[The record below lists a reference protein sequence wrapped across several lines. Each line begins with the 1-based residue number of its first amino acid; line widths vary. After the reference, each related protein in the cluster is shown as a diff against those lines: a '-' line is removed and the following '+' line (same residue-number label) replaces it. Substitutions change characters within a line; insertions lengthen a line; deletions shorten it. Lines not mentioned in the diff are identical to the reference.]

1 MNRPTVPY
9 GAWPSVFSVEMAL
22 AGSRG
27 LREPIFD
34 REDLYWLESRPEEGG
49 RYVIVRRAADG
60 TISDLT
66 PPELNV
72 RTRVHEYGGGS
83 YAVDDGTVVF
93 SNFTDNR
100 LYRQTRDAQ
109 PEAFTPATGLRYADL
124 RIDRARQRVLC
135 VVEDH
140 RENDHEPANTIGAV
154 SLADGSLTTLA
165 SGADFFADPRL
176 DAAGERLAWLRWNR
190 PNMPWDGCE
199 LWVGRLGSGG
209 LVAEA
214 RVVAGGK
221 DESIVQ
227 PEWQAD
233 GSLVFAS
240 DRTGWWNLS
249 RWRDGADELQPL
261 APMEAEFAGPEWV
274 FGTSY
279 FAGLSD
285 GRLVAIARIKARDH
299 LFVLADGTAPREI
312 ETEFTELGGTV
323 SNGTRV
329 AFLGGEPTQPRA
341 VCFLDV
347 DSGAVEIVRR
357 AGERPT
363 GPEHLSWPELIEFP
377 TSGGQTAFAF
387 FYPPTNP
394 DVEPVDGER
403 PPLIVMSHGGPTSN
417 AGTDF
422 YPTAQ
427 FFATRGFA
435 VVDVDYG
442 GSSGYGRDYRRRLDG
457 QWGIVDLEDCTNVAC
472 WLADQGLVDGARLAI
487 RGGSAGGFTT
497 LCALCFGDTFAVGA
511 SYFGVGDL
519 EGLARDTHKF
529 ESRYLDRMV
538 APYPAQVEIY
548 RERSPIHFVDRI
560 KCPVLVLQ
568 GTDDKVV
575 PQAQADELVAAL
587 ERNGVPYSYLLF
599 EGEGH
604 GFRKAENIRTAI
616 ESELSFYAQIFGFEP
631 AGDAPQV
638 SIENLEK
645 WKSARSR

>member
-1 MNRPTVPY
+1 MTI
-9 GAWPSVFSVEMAL
+9 
-22 AGSRG
+22 AGSRS
-27 LREPIFD
+27 LREPEFD
-34 REDLYWLESRPEEGG
+34 GEDLYWLESRPEEGG
-49 RYVIVRRAADG
+49 RIVIVRRAADAS
-60 TISDLT
+60 ISDLT
-66 PPELNV
+66 PRELNA

-83 YAVDDGTVVF
+83 YTVDDGMVVF
-93 SNFTDNR
+93 SNFADNR
-100 LYRQTRDAQ
+100 LYRQVRGGQ
-109 PEAFTPATGLRYADL
+109 PEAFTPAAELRYADL
-124 RIDRARQRVLC
+124 RIDRARNRVLC

-140 RENDHEPANTIGAV
+140 RENDQEPTNTIGAV
-154 SLADGSLTTLA
+154 SLADGSLATLA

-176 DAAGERLAWLRWNR
+176 DAAGARLAWLRWNR

-199 LWVGRLGSGG
+199 LWVGRLGPDG
-209 LVAEA
+209 LVTDA
-214 RVVAGGK
+214 RVVAGGN

-227 PEWQAD
+227 PEWQTD

-240 DRTGWWNLS
+240 DRSGWWNLY
-249 RWRDGADELQPL
+249 RWRDGTDELRPL
-261 APMEAEFAGPEWV
+261 ASMEAEFAGPEWV

-279 FAGLSD
+279 FAGLAG
-285 GRLVAIARIKARDH
+285 GRLVAVARMKGRDH
-299 LFVLADGTAPREI
+299 LYALADGTSPREI

-341 VCFLDV
+341 LAFLDV
-347 DSGAVEIVRR
+347 DSGAVEVVTR
-357 AGERPT
+357 AGDQPT
-363 GPEHLSWPELIEFP
+363 GPEHLSWPELMEFP
-377 TSGGQTAFAF
+377 TSGGRAAFAF

-442 GSSGYGRDYRRRLDG
+442 GSSGYGREYRRRLDG
-457 QWGIVDLEDCTNVAC
+457 QWGIVDLDDCTNVAC
-472 WLADQGLVDGARLAI
+472 WLADQGLVDGARMAI

-497 LCALCFGDTFAVGA
+497 LSALCFGDTFAVGA

-538 APYPAQVEIY
+538 APYPAQVDVY

-560 KCPVLVLQ
+560 RCPVLVLQ
-568 GTDDKVV
+568 GADDKVV
-575 PQAQADELVAAL
+575 PQAQADELVAEL
-587 ERNGVPYSYLLF
+587 QRNGLPYSYVLF

-604 GFRKAENIRTAI
+604 GFRKAENMRTAL
-616 ESELSFYAQIFGFEP
+616 EAELSFYAQIFGFEP
-631 AGDAPQV
+631 AGHLPPV
-638 SIENLEK
+638 KIENLEA
-645 WKSARSR
+645 WKAARSR